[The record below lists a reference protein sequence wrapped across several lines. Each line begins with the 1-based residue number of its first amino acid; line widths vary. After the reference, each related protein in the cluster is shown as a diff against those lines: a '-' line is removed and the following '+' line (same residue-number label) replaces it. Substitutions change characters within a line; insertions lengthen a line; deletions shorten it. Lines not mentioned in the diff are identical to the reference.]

1 MWEYDPYHSSIITAG
16 NGGTKP
22 TQAAFT
28 IFYNQGTQRYDLEQ
42 TLQPDEQM
50 WIDVGKLI
58 REHVPDKNGNTL
70 PADVTSGS
78 YEFRDLVNTGVG
90 TLFEGKVIYDKTY
103 GHVAYGCAA
112 CCGYSN
118 PYLYYNP
125 LGVPVG
131 STSNQLVYAPD
142 GCQGGAPADVSD
154 SFYNNWSTGSIAT
167 VDAYGTHTGV
177 AVGST
182 TSQTLGFINIGD
194 PLRQCPALQKNPRGP
209 TNVHGVT
216 ISGAQSIMDGQAG
229 TFSVSASGGTATAYG
244 WSFTAPSGAGN
255 GPNVSFTAPT
265 SAQTNTDGHWF
276 ALPNVACPSQS
287 DLPGY
292 YNSVYTIKATVT
304 FSEGDTP
311 SKSTTLTVNSYWNP
325 AGLTDPN
332 IARIGGVPNMASDNP
347 DGSGTWRV
355 TGKGTLSRV
364 VPTSSTI
371 NVISTSQFYSK
382 TVQHEQ
388 VHVNNWIAGT
398 GHLYGDLYNPDD
410 FYNQIINITGTSQN
424 DLMNKLSASLTTY
437 VNSQGAIVAQR
448 HSQDEQQAYAVSD
461 PIAPQYVYQNCGRY

>member
-1 MWEYDPYHSSIITAG
+1 MSI
-16 NGGTKP
+16 
-22 TQAAFT
+22 
-28 IFYNQGTQRYDLEQ
+28 
-42 TLQPDEQM
+42 
-50 WIDVGKLI
+50 
-58 REHVPDKNGNTL
+58 
-70 PADVTSGS
+70 
-78 YEFRDLVNTGVG
+78 
-90 TLFEGKVIYDKTY
+90 
-103 GHVAYGCAA
+103 
-112 CCGYSN
+112 
-118 PYLYYNP
+118 
-125 LGVPVG
+125 
-131 STSNQLVYAPD
+131 
-142 GCQGGAPADVSD
+142 
-154 SFYNNWSTGSIAT
+154 
-167 VDAYGTHTGV
+167 
-177 AVGST
+177 GST
-182 TSQTLGFINIGD
+182 TSSTSGQFQGW
-194 PLRQCPALQKNPRGP
+194 LRLNDCPIVGSAPSGGA
-209 TNVHGVT
+209 NVHTVT
-216 ISGAQSIMDGQAG
+216 ISGAQSIMDGQQSA
-229 TFSVSASGGTATAYG
+229 FSVSVSGGTATAYS

-325 AGLTDPN
+325 AGFTDPN

-347 DGSGTWRV
+347 DGSGIWRV

-371 NVISTSQFYSK
+371 NVISASQFYSK

-398 GHLYGDLYNPDD
+398 GHLFGDLYNPDD

-424 DLMNKLSASLTTY
+424 DLINKLGAALTTY